1 MRPFFAKDN
10 RAPLV
15 VFTPPAAAPEL
26 EPQPVLEEIDF
37 DDSTVLKYLCSEA
50 NSDQAENGHGVG
62 SSAAQEGARM
72 VGVRPLGRDPPLSAS
87 GLSTIYSM
95 HFQGRC
101 GDSDGKSTSSALL
114 AAGGKG
120 GIVAIFSARQ
130 PVRPSGAGSPGNWSE
145 PSEENDERTL
155 MNFKAHN
162 GWVSSVRFVGGS
174 SGNDNGVG
182 SSAIEACR
190 LLSSANDSVVKL
202 WDASKALRGM
212 PRCV

>member
-1 MRPFFAKDN
+1 MRSSFAKAN
-10 RAPLV
+10 GAPL
-15 VFTPPAAAPEL
+15 FTLTTAAPEL
-26 EPQPVLEEIDF
+26 EPQPVLEEMDF

-50 NSDQAENGHGVG
+50 DGDHAENGRGAG

-72 VGVRPLGRDPPLSAS
+72 VGVRPLGPDPPLSHS
-87 GLSTIYSM
+87 GLSAIYSM
-95 HFQGRC
+95 HFRGRC
-101 GDSDGKSTSSALL
+101 GDSNGKSTSSALL

-120 GIVAIFSARQ
+120 GIVGIFSTRKRL
-130 PVRPSGAGSPGNWSE
+130 RPDNQSE

-162 GWVSSVRFVGGS
+162 GWVSSVRFVGG
-174 SGNDNGVG
+174 VG
-182 SSAIEACR
+182 ASTVEACR

-212 PRCV
+212 PRCI